1 MAICST
7 AYSITASFGYLT
19 FGTAVKSD
27 VLLSYDSHDVLV
39 NIARVMISVIVLSTG
54 AMVVFCGRSCLEGL
68 YLAAFRMPPS
78 FAETNES
85 RRRVVQT
92 LVWFTSSLIISVYV
106 KDIQYAVTL
115 IGGLAA
121 LFIFF
126 FPGICLVQEMLQYS
140 FLTTTR
146 KLSIVLGL
154 WYVVVGVFIFA
165 DSEVFAIMQDIKG
178 NSLY

>member
-1 MAICST
+1 M
-7 AYSITASFGYLT
+7 
-19 FGTAVKSD
+19 
-27 VLLSYDSHDVLV
+27 SY
-39 NIARVMISVIVLSTG
+39 
-54 AMVVFCGRSCLEGL
+54 RSCLEGL

-126 FPGICLVQEMLQYS
+126 FPGKQITLQRYNLNEITISKNIEWVYIFDWCLNILQ
-140 FLTTTR
+140 
-146 KLSIVLGL
+146 
-154 WYVVVGVFIFA
+154 
-165 DSEVFAIMQDIKG
+165 
-178 NSLY
+178 N

>member
-1 MAICST
+1 
-7 AYSITASFGYLT
+7 
-19 FGTAVKSD
+19 
-27 VLLSYDSHDVLV
+27 
-39 NIARVMISVIVLSTG
+39 
-54 AMVVFCGRSCLEGL
+54 
-68 YLAAFRMPPS
+68 MPPS

-126 FPGICLVQEMLQYS
+126 FPGKQITLQRYNLNEITIS
-140 FLTTTR
+140 
-146 KLSIVLGL
+146 KNI
-154 WYVVVGVFIFA
+154 
-165 DSEVFAIMQDIKG
+165 E
-178 NSLY
+178 